1 MVYQCMDGGGG
12 AARMEEGAAAAHGS
26 LHTAEEEEERC
37 RVGERQCAMRSGRE
51 PELGLVNLVA
61 LACRINW
68 SKIQCV

>member
-26 LHTAEEEEERC
+26 LHTAEEEERC